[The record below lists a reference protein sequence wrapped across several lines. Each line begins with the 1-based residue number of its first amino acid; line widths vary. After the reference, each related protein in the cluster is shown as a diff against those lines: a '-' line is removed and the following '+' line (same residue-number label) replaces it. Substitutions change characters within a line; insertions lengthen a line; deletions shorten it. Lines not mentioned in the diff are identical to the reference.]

1 VRIALKRK
9 KTTAE
14 KYAVA
19 LIAVGAAFALRYGLY
34 GTLENRIPFGFFT
47 LATLISAWYGGLGP
61 GLLAAVGGL
70 VLADAFF
77 LPTHSA
83 EGGLGE
89 TERTAIGVYAMTN
102 TLIVV
107 LFWHLHTKLRDAEDA
122 VERLEGGQ
130 PGDATRHPEPQAGT
144 TGQAHP
150 L

>member
-1 VRIALKRK
+1 MVKRK

-19 LIAVGAAFALRYGLY
+19 LLAVGAAFALRYGLY

-77 LPTHSA
+77 LPPHSA
-83 EGGLGE
+83 DGGIGE
-89 TERTAIGVYAMTN
+89 PERTAIGIYAMTN

-122 VERLEGGQ
+122 LRKLEGG
-130 PGDATRHPEPQAGT
+130 RHDGGMSNPEPHPGT
-144 TGQAHP
+144 PGEVHP